1 MQQGIEARSA
11 ASESVKVLKAALAA
25 RKDGRPAALVT
36 IIGIAGSA
44 PRTAGS
50 KMLVY
55 GDGEIVGTVGGGT
68 FEYKVIEAAIDTL
81 KSGTPT
87 RFSANLSRDLGMCC
101 GGEMEAYIEPLET
114 VVDLVIYGAGH
125 VGTAT
130 ARLADIAGF
139 RVTLVDERP
148 DLTEPEDHSPG
159 VHVICG
165 DPIRQLESLPWGMGA
180 YHLVVTHS
188 HQLDQDLVEAILP
201 REFGWFGMIG
211 SRTKVTKFFL
221 RFRAAGMDETLF
233 SKLSAPVG
241 LDIGAETPD
250 EIAVSIVADLVR
262 VKRRS
267 MHAPAPLSDQ
277 QIDARG
283 GDGMAHPPALNVPG

>member
-1 MQQGIEARSA
+1 
-11 ASESVKVLKAALAA
+11 VKVLKAALAA
-25 RKDGRPAALVT
+25 RKEGKPAALVT
-36 IIGIAGSA
+36 VIGIAGSA

-55 GDGEIVGTVGGGT
+55 GDGKIVGTVGGGT
-68 FEYKVIEAAIDTL
+68 FELKVIEAALTAL
-81 KSGTPT
+81 KAGVPA

-130 ARLADIAGF
+130 AKLADAAGF

-148 DLTEPEDHSPG
+148 EFTEPEDHRPTARI
-159 VHVICG
+159 ICG
-165 DPIRQLESLPWGMGA
+165 DPIRQLDTLPWGMSA
-180 YHLVVTHS
+180 YHLIVTHS

-201 REFGWFGMIG
+201 REIGWLGMIG
-211 SRTKVTKFFL
+211 SRTKVTKFFM
-221 RFRAAGMDETLF
+221 RFRAAGIDEALF

-250 EIAVSIVADLVR
+250 EIAISIIAELVR

-267 MHAPAPLSDQ
+267 TQPSLPLSDR

-283 GDGMAHPPALNVPG
+283 GDGIAHPPALTDPE